1 MTTKLTLL
9 ATMGRLQVLVL
20 HVSRIPTM
28 EPAVVRTR
36 MVLLFLVERT
46 ASEWQKLGRE
56 IGVGRDNET
65 RTEFLKLHLIR
76 KTNDLMRK

>member
-1 MTTKLTLL
+1 
-9 ATMGRLQVLVL
+9 
-20 HVSRIPTM
+20 M

-56 IGVGRDNET
+56 IGVSRDNET